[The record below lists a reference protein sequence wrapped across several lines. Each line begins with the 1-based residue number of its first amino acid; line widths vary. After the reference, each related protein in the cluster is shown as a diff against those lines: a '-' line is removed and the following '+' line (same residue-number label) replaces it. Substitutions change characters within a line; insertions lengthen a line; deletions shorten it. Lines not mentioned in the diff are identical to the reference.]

1 MRNGKTPLKL
11 AGFLPA
17 STENPRPRRASGGR
31 RDAGFT
37 LLELM
42 IVIGIIAILAGIAIG
57 SYRRSVQHAQE
68 AALKSDLQTIRQA
81 IEQYT
86 IDKQVA
92 PQSLEDIVAAKYLR
106 EIPTD
111 PITRQKNWRLV
122 FEDVVL
128 SPDQA
133 TTGLTDVFSSS
144 DQVSSDGTPYSTW

>member
-1 MRNGKTPLKL
+1 MRNGKTAVKVARCRPAAARNRRT
-11 AGFLPA
+11 AGA
-17 STENPRPRRASGGR
+17 AGAPRK
-31 RDAGFT
+31 AGFT

-42 IVIGIIAILAGIAIG
+42 IVIGIIAILAGIAVG
-57 SYRRSVQHAQE
+57 SYRRSVQHARE
-68 AALKSDLQTIRQA
+68 AALKSDLQTLRQA

-86 IDKQVA
+86 IDKQAA
-92 PQSLEDIVAAKYLR
+92 PQSLEDMVAAKYLR

-144 DQVSSDGTPYSTW
+144 DQVASDGTPYSTW

>member
-1 MRNGKTPLKL
+1 MRNGKTALKL
-11 AGFLPA
+11 AHCFPA
-17 STENPRPRRASGGR
+17 STRKRRTARASGAGR
-31 RDAGFT
+31 GAGFT

-42 IVIGIIAILAGIAIG
+42 IVIGIITILAGIAIG

-86 IDKQVA
+86 IDKQAA

-111 PITRQKNWRLV
+111 PITHQKNWRLV

>member
-1 MRNGKTPLKL
+1 MRNGKTALKR
-11 AGFLPA
+11 ARCVPGSA
-17 STENPRPRRASGGR
+17 RKRHTARASAAGR
-31 RDAGFT
+31 GAGFT

-57 SYRRSVQHAQE
+57 SYRRSVLHAQE

-86 IDKQVA
+86 IDKQAA
-92 PQSLEDIVAAKYLR
+92 PQSLEDIVAAKYMR

-111 PITRQKNWRLV
+111 PITHQKNWRLV

>member
-1 MRNGKTPLKL
+1 MQNGKT
-11 AGFLPA
+11 AMNCARRFPA
-17 STENPRPRRASGGR
+17 ASRDRRAARASHAPQG
-31 RDAGFT
+31 AGFT

-42 IVIGIIAILAGIAIG
+42 IVIGIIAILAGIAVG
-57 SYRRSVQHAQE
+57 SYRHSVQHARE

-86 IDKQVA
+86 LDKQAA

-111 PITRQKNWRLV
+111 PMTHQKNWRLV

-133 TTGLTDVFSSS
+133 TTGLTDAFSSS
-144 DQVSSDGTPYSTW
+144 DQVASDGTPYSTW

>member
-1 MRNGKTPLKL
+1 MRNGNT
-11 AGFLPA
+11 ARTRARCFPA
-17 STENPRPRRASGGR
+17 AARNRRAARAAGAPNG
-31 RDAGFT
+31 AGFT

-42 IVIGIIAILAGIAIG
+42 IVIGIIAILAGIAVG
-57 SYRRSVQHAQE
+57 SYRHSVQHARE

-86 IDKQVA
+86 IDKQTA

-111 PITRQKNWRLV
+111 PITHQKNWRLV

-128 SPDQA
+128 SPEQA
-133 TTGLTDVFSSS
+133 TTGLTDVLSIA
-144 DQVSSDGTPYSTW
+144 DQVASDGTPDSTW

>member
-1 MRNGKTPLKL
+1 MRNGKTALKL
-11 AGFLPA
+11 ARCFPA
-17 STENPRPRRASGGR
+17 STGNRRSARTSGAR
-31 RDAGFT
+31 RRAGFT

-42 IVIGIIAILAGIAIG
+42 IVIGIIAILAGIAVG
-57 SYRRSVQHAQE
+57 NYRRSVQHARE
-68 AALKSDLQTIRQA
+68 AALKADLQTLRQA

-86 IDKQVA
+86 LDKQAA

-128 SPDQA
+128 SSDQA